1 MFNSTSCKC
10 CLQGEVPLN
19 EQIFQACKELI
30 DDAKMGCA
38 DLVFK
43 EICLEIL
50 FRARHVLTERQF
62 KRLATYAAQKM
73 NEKMPF
79 ELREEIAMN
88 R

>member
-1 MFNSTSCKC
+1 M
-10 CLQGEVPLN
+10 PLN

-30 DDAKMGCA
+30 DDAKTGCA

-50 FRARHVLTERQF
+50 SRARHVLTEPQF
-62 KRLATYAAQKM
+62 KRLAAYAAQRM

-79 ELREEIAMN
+79 ELQEEIAMN

>member
-1 MFNSTSCKC
+1 
-10 CLQGEVPLN
+10 LQGELRMN

-30 DDAKMGCA
+30 DDAKNGCA

-50 FRARHVLTERQF
+50 SRARNVLTDRQF
-62 KRLATYAAQKM
+62 KKLATYAGQRM
-73 NEKMPF
+73 IEQMPF
-79 ELREEIAMN
+79 ELREQLVVD

>member
-1 MFNSTSCKC
+1 M
-10 CLQGEVPLN
+10 QGELRLN

-30 DDAKMGCA
+30 DDAKNGCA

-50 FRARHVLTERQF
+50 SRARNVLTDSQF
-62 KRLATYAAQKM
+62 KKLATYAGQRM
-73 NEKMPF
+73 IEQMPF
-79 ELREEIAMN
+79 ELREQIVVD

>member
-1 MFNSTSCKC
+1 
-10 CLQGEVPLN
+10 LQGEVPLN

-30 DDAKMGCA
+30 DDAKKGCA

-50 FRARHVLTERQF
+50 SRARHVLTESQF

-79 ELREEIAMN
+79 ELREEIAIN

>member
-1 MFNSTSCKC
+1 
-10 CLQGEVPLN
+10 
-19 EQIFQACKELI
+19 LI

-50 FRARHVLTERQF
+50 SRARHVLTEHQF
-62 KRLATYAAQKM
+62 KRLATYAAQRM

>member
-1 MFNSTSCKC
+1 
-10 CLQGEVPLN
+10 
-19 EQIFQACKELI
+19 
-30 DDAKMGCA
+30 MGCA

-50 FRARHVLTERQF
+50 SRARHVLTDPQF
-62 KRLATYAAQKM
+62 KRLATYAAQRM

>member
-1 MFNSTSCKC
+1 
-10 CLQGEVPLN
+10 LQGELRMN

-30 DDAKMGCA
+30 DDAKNGCA

-50 FRARHVLTERQF
+50 SRARNVLTERQF
-62 KRLATYAAQKM
+62 KRLAAYAAQKM
-73 NEKMPF
+73 NDQMPF
-79 ELREEIAMN
+79 ELREQLALN

>member
-1 MFNSTSCKC
+1 VFNSTSCKC
-10 CLQGEVPLN
+10 CLQGEVSLN

-50 FRARHVLTERQF
+50 SRARHVLTDPQF

-79 ELREEIAMN
+79 ELREELTVN

>member
-1 MFNSTSCKC
+1 MRM
-10 CLQGEVPLN
+10 N

-30 DDAKMGCA
+30 DDAKNGCA

-50 FRARHVLTERQF
+50 SRARKVLTERQF
-62 KRLATYAAQKM
+62 KKLATYAAQKM
-73 NEKMPF
+73 NEQMPF
-79 ELREEIAMN
+79 ELRERIVVD

>member
-1 MFNSTSCKC
+1 M
-10 CLQGEVPLN
+10 QGEAPLN

-50 FRARHVLTERQF
+50 FRARHVLTEPQF
-62 KRLATYAAQKM
+62 KRLAAYAAQRM

-79 ELREEIAMN
+79 ELREEIAVN

>member
-1 MFNSTSCKC
+1 M
-10 CLQGEVPLN
+10 PLN

-30 DDAKMGCA
+30 DDAKNGCA

-50 FRARHVLTERQF
+50 SRASHVLTERQF
-62 KRLATYAAQKM
+62 KKLVAYAAQKM
-73 NEKMPF
+73 CEVMPF
-79 ELREEIAMN
+79 NLQEQELALN

>member
-1 MFNSTSCKC
+1 M
-10 CLQGEVPLN
+10 N

-30 DDAKMGCA
+30 DDAKNGCA

-50 FRARHVLTERQF
+50 SRARNVLTDRQF
-62 KRLATYAAQKM
+62 KKLAAYAGQRM
-73 NEKMPF
+73 IEQMPF
-79 ELREEIAMN
+79 ELREQLVVD

>member
-1 MFNSTSCKC
+1 
-10 CLQGEVPLN
+10 LQGELRMN

-30 DDAKMGCA
+30 DDAKNGCA

-50 FRARHVLTERQF
+50 SRARNVLTEGQF
-62 KRLATYAAQKM
+62 KRLAAYAAQKM
-73 NEKMPF
+73 NDQMPF
-79 ELREEIAMN
+79 ELREQLALN

>member
-1 MFNSTSCKC
+1 M
-10 CLQGEVPLN
+10 N

-30 DDAKMGCA
+30 DDAKNGCA

-50 FRARHVLTERQF
+50 SRARKVLTERQF
-62 KRLATYAAQKM
+62 MKLATYAAQKM
-73 NEKMPF
+73 NEQMPF
-79 ELREEIAMN
+79 ELRERIVVD